1 MNAVVLEFLYTGIFA
16 CSYRG
21 IACDLHPQ
29 VSLLYFTHTSTWIYA
44 SSFRFRP
51 DINSSVIISSP
62 NAEETFELLSLPS
75 TVSKSTVEHAATK
88 LLDLGVGADGT
99 GWVIIRSGGLGAYV
113 ASRGRKGE
121 WIEAFWKDQSKVVD
135 VTGEF
140 RDASLCGWEITL

>member
-1 MNAVVLEFLYTGIFA
+1 MDAVVSEFLYTGTLA
-16 CSYRG
+16 CSHRS
-21 IACDLHPQ
+21 IACDLNSQ
-29 VSLLYFTHTSTWIYA
+29 VSLLDFIHISTWIHV
-44 SSFRFRP
+44 FTFLFQT
-51 DINSSVIISSP
+51 DINSTDITHSP

-75 TVSKSTVEHAATK
+75 PVNKSTVEHAATK

-113 ASRGRKGE
+113 ASRGHKGE

-140 RDASLCGWEITL
+140 RDSLWSG